1 MPERLADVN
10 ARWRAEDGGESMRR
24 EVKAGEDSSL
34 RSGILHFVQNDSFAS
49 E

>member
-1 MPERLADVN
+1 MLTSDAGG
-10 ARWRAEDGGESMRR
+10 AREGGGESMRR